1 MDEKEITEIALK
13 VHRIIEQ
20 QKRKNLMDGKVLA
33 TRSWLDEHYGQSV
46 MKAVLKLGLVFP
58 YAFGTREMTDPE
70 GMPVTLRKGADYYRV
85 SDVERAIEDMNIY
98 KSLRENYR
106 KREMSMKEIIRD
118 LRVKMDC

>member
-46 MKAVLKLGLVFP
+46 IKAVLKLGLVLP

-70 GMPVTLRKGADYYRV
+70 GMPVTMRKGADYYRV